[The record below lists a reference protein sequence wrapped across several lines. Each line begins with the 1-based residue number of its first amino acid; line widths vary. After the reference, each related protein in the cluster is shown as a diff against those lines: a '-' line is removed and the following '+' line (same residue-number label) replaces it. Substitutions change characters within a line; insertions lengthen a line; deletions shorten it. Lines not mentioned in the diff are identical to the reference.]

1 MNRVLVAFIV
11 LVPLTLV
18 GCASTGVVPADS
30 GTYLISKQ
38 SAAGM
43 FGTPEGVK
51 LDIYKEANEFCS
63 SKGKTVETINVEAD
77 HAIPFVREGSATLHF
92 KCVTK

>member
-1 MNRVLVAFIV
+1 MKPFSLILCA
-11 LVPLTLV
+11 PLLLA
-18 GCASTGVVPADS
+18 GCASTGVVQADR

-38 SAAGM
+38 SAAGI

-51 LDIYKEANEFCS
+51 IDIYKEANEFCS
-63 SKGKTVETINVEAD
+63 RKGMAVETINVEAD

>member
-1 MNRVLVAFIV
+1 MKFSLLALCVLLLAA
-11 LVPLTLV
+11 
-18 GCASTGVVPADS
+18 CASTGIVPADR

-38 SAAGM
+38 SAAGI

-63 SKGKTVETINVEAD
+63 REGKAVETVDVKAD

-92 KCVTK
+92 KCVEK